1 MNHLCVLLIFVGVIN
16 ALANIAVTVKGN
28 SRIVA
33 SSKEKILKLHAND
46 DGKDITESLEIQSIV
61 NKAGDTISD
70 AVFTGNSVDLSALN
84 IAPGI
89 YTIIS
94 EINKNGATTS
104 VRTKFAIVSDYNI
117 DDVSVDLS
125 SSKTLGLKNNLKKV
139 STQNSL
145 THISN
150 DVDGNEHMTIY
161 YTVKSLSKPH
171 QSFIKFTHIESGSSV
186 YFISTTSST
195 SNKFEYESIIS
206 FNDDIESFEHLSGIY
221 TISILVGDVYSTEA
235 VEWIIGKINLIF
247 PAKIVKDFPLYTRS
261 LLHTSDNTLKAL
273 PEIIHKNN
281 PPSVRASTFMAIMF
295 TGLSLVPLILFL
307 GYIMYQNGTNF
318 KYLKSLSN
326 IIFIICVGSCLL
338 VYAFYWLSLPG
349 FSFYDT
355 IKYLCFLVPITFFV
369 ASIALKDLSNSKK
382 L

>member
-1 MNHLCVLLIFVGVIN
+1 MKLITLVSFQLSQTGRGSEQPAKILLEITYPVLAFVKVSIMNHLCVLLIFVGVIN

-46 DGKDITESLEIQSIV
+46 DGKDVTESLEIQSIV

-171 QSFIKFTHIESGSSV
+171 QSFTKFTHIESGSSV
-186 YFISTTSST
+186 YFISTTRST

-235 VEWIIGKINLIF
+235 VEWFIGKINLIF

-261 LLHTSDNTLKAL
+261 LLHTSYNTLKAL

-307 GYIMYQNGTNF
+307 G
-318 KYLKSLSN
+318 
-326 IIFIICVGSCLL
+326 
-338 VYAFYWLSLPG
+338 
-349 FSFYDT
+349 
-355 IKYLCFLVPITFFV
+355 
-369 ASIALKDLSNSKK
+369 
-382 L
+382 